1 MEYLLDDPTVFV
13 DMLPLTLPAV
23 LVTQVRK
30 LSASLDLRAFL
41 QRSRSARTVGP
52 STLTNHRL
60 VRRNAEAGIVREN
73 RRSVEQTV
81 GDDPMNAHE
90 FYRDVAERA
99 MLSKGEAADLTRAVL
114 EVLAMRV
121 SAGEVRH
128 LIRQLPEELA
138 DSVRWNSKGPERF
151 DLDDLILRVSSRTG
165 LTKTETMTGVEAVL
179 LTLRE
184 AVDRKEFNDFMSQLP
199 MEFTRLLPSPNPPRA
214 V

>member
-23 LVTQVRK
+23 LDPRVRK
-30 LSASLDLRAFL
+30 LSASLDLRAFCSGL
-41 QRSRSARTVGP
+41 DLPEQVVHQLLP
-52 STLTNHRL
+52 NHRL
-60 VRRNAEAGIVREN
+60 VRRNAEAGIVGES

-179 LTLRE
+179 LT
-184 AVDRKEFNDFMSQLP
+184 
-199 MEFTRLLPSPNPPRA
+199 
-214 V
+214 

>member
-1 MEYLLDDPTVFV
+1 
-13 DMLPLTLPAV
+13 
-23 LVTQVRK
+23 
-30 LSASLDLRAFL
+30 
-41 QRSRSARTVGP
+41 
-52 STLTNHRL
+52 
-60 VRRNAEAGIVREN
+60 
-73 RRSVEQTV
+73 
-81 GDDPMNAHE
+81 MNAHE

-199 MEFTRLLPSPNPPRA
+199 MEFTRLLPSPNPPPA

>member
-1 MEYLLDDPTVFV
+1 
-13 DMLPLTLPAV
+13 
-23 LVTQVRK
+23 
-30 LSASLDLRAFL
+30 
-41 QRSRSARTVGP
+41 
-52 STLTNHRL
+52 
-60 VRRNAEAGIVREN
+60 
-73 RRSVEQTV
+73 
-81 GDDPMNAHE
+81 MNAHE

-128 LIRQLPEELA
+128 LIRQLPEELG

-151 DLDDLILRVSSRTG
+151 DLDDLIVRVSSRTG

-199 MEFTRLLPSPNPPRA
+199 MRTACIPVEGGDDERPDLSHARTGRVLPYHDTAQPC
-214 V
+214 

>member
-1 MEYLLDDPTVFV
+1 M
-13 DMLPLTLPAV
+13 
-23 LVTQVRK
+23 
-30 LSASLDLRAFL
+30 
-41 QRSRSARTVGP
+41 
-52 STLTNHRL
+52 
-60 VRRNAEAGIVREN
+60 RRNAEAGIVREN
-73 RRSVEQTV
+73 RRPVERRV

-128 LIRQLPEELA
+128 LIRQLPEELV
-138 DSVRWNSKGPERF
+138 DSVRWNSKGPGRF
-151 DLDDLILRVSSRTG
+151 DLNDLILRVSSRTG
-165 LTKTETMTGVEAVL
+165 LTTTETLTGVEAVL

-199 MEFTRLLPSPNPPRA
+199 VEFTRLLSSPNPPRA

>member
-1 MEYLLDDPTVFV
+1 
-13 DMLPLTLPAV
+13 
-23 LVTQVRK
+23 
-30 LSASLDLRAFL
+30 
-41 QRSRSARTVGP
+41 
-52 STLTNHRL
+52 L
-60 VRRNAEAGIVREN
+60 VRRNAEAGMVGRKT
-73 RRSVEQTV
+73 TV
-81 GDDPMNAHE
+81 LWHRGLEMSPMKADE

-114 EVLAMRV
+114 EVLAKRV

-138 DSVRWNSKGPERF
+138 DTVRWNTGGQERF
-151 DLDDLILRVSSRTG
+151 DLDDLILRVSRRTG
-165 LTKTETMTGVEAVL
+165 LNTTETVTGVQAVL

-199 MEFTRLLPSPNPPRA
+199 VEFTRLLATPNPPRA

>member
-1 MEYLLDDPTVFV
+1 
-13 DMLPLTLPAV
+13 
-23 LVTQVRK
+23 
-30 LSASLDLRAFL
+30 
-41 QRSRSARTVGP
+41 
-52 STLTNHRL
+52 
-60 VRRNAEAGIVREN
+60 
-73 RRSVEQTV
+73 
-81 GDDPMNAHE
+81 MNAPE

-99 MLSKGEAADLTRAVL
+99 MLSKEEAADLTRAVL

-128 LIRQLPEELA
+128 LIRQLPEKLA

-151 DLDDLILRVSSRTG
+151 DLDELVLRVSSRTG
-165 LTKTETMTGVEAVL
+165 LTKTETTTGVRAVL

-199 MEFTRLLPSPNPPRA
+199 VEFTRLLASPNPPRA